1 MVRHFCFRCFGDDRG
16 ASAVEYGLLIGLMAL
31 ALIGGI
37 TAVGGGTTDN
47 FNEVVDSYPER

>member
-1 MVRHFCFRCFGDDRG
+1 MVRHYCLRFLGDDRG
-16 ASAVEYGLLIGLMAL
+16 ANAVEYGLLIGLMAL

-47 FNEVVDSYPER
+47 FNDVVDSYPER